1 MSETILVNVGIG
13 EVRIATI
20 DERGLSQLA
29 IERLSGAQG
38 TGVGAIYLGR
48 VTSVVPGMEAAFV
61 DIGTERSG
69 FLSAWDARPHDWV
82 DEDGQ
87 RRAPPIADLVHEGQ
101 AVIVQATKEPLADKG
116 ARLSTRVSIPGR
128 YLVFVPD
135 AEGVFISRR
144 IEDEAERTRLTDVVG
159 KIAADRNLAASF
171 IVRTAANGAAEED
184 LAADI
189 AGLEELWAEVAEKAK
204 HAEPP
209 AALYSDLGPVERFLR
224 DHIGAKTATVLIDD
238 AAACTAAQNF
248 VTNNL
253 PDFEGAVEQYQD
265 QDEIFDAHGI
275 AERLESLLDPKVA
288 LPSGGHVVIEGT
300 EALTSVDVNS
310 GRFTQ
315 AGSHSETA
323 LATNLEAATEIA
335 RQLRIRDIGGLIVID
350 FIHMDG
356 PEHQAQVIAQLQEG
370 LEGDK
375 APVRVGAISE
385 FGLLEMTRKRTRDS
399 VHKRFTELCA
409 QCDGT
414 TRVPTIET
422 VALSVLWRAEREGRA
437 VRSDVGKRL
446 ELHASESVID
456 YLEEA
461 EPLLLALEQRTGC
474 SVELVAADEF
484 GRPDFEVV
492 RI

>member
-1 MSETILVNVGIG
+1 MTMSSRPTRSWRVVGRSAEPDPRRKRGRAWAYCRGRPHQVTTAVAAFAPNGRLAERTVETRVRFQRLSDTDVEDYTLRREWNGKAGGYAIQGRAGRFVVAIQGSYSAVVGLPLYETVSLLEGWVPAPQRHGETILVNVGIG

-29 IERLSGAQG
+29 IERLGGAQV

-144 IEDEAERTRLTDVVG
+144 IEDEAERTRLTDVVS
-159 KIAADRNLAASF
+159 KIAADRISPPVSSF
-171 IVRTAANGAAEED
+171 ERPQMGRRRKIWRPTSRGWRNFGQK
-184 LAADI
+184 
-189 AGLEELWAEVAEKAK
+189 WRKRAK
-204 HAEPP
+204 HTEPP

-265 QDEIFDAHGI
+265 QDEIFDAH
-275 AERLESLLDPKVA
+275 AS
-288 LPSGGHVVIEGT
+288 PSVWVP
-300 EALTSVDVNS
+300 V
-310 GRFTQ
+310 
-315 AGSHSETA
+315 
-323 LATNLEAATEIA
+323 
-335 RQLRIRDIGGLIVID
+335 
-350 FIHMDG
+350 G
-356 PEHQAQVIAQLQEG
+356 PEGGVA
-370 LEGDK
+370 
-375 APVRVGAISE
+375 VG
-385 FGLLEMTRKRTRDS
+385 
-399 VHKRFTELCA
+399 
-409 QCDGT
+409 
-414 TRVPTIET
+414 
-422 VALSVLWRAEREGRA
+422 
-437 VRSDVGKRL
+437 RSW
-446 ELHASESVID
+446 
-456 YLEEA
+456 
-461 EPLLLALEQRTGC
+461 
-474 SVELVAADEF
+474 
-484 GRPDFEVV
+484 
-492 RI
+492 